1 MLRRACGGRLL
12 DCVRV
17 RVAGWTTMLHPD
29 PQGVTL
35 GAVRR
40 YLRDEAPSVDEVS
53 YTRLPAKLLRGR
65 RQG

>member
-1 MLRRACGGRLL
+1 MRILQR
-12 DCVRV
+12 
-17 RVAGWTTMLHPD
+17 T
-29 PQGVTL
+29 GVTHQ
-35 GAVRR
+35 RR